1 MANLESN
8 EISEQQT
15 ADLKRKKLLKFFYPF
30 VEFSQLLGYQLGSYT
45 SFFMTN
51 VYLLSVTF
59 TASLNLVTSA
69 VSFVV
74 VPLFAGFIDRFQF
87 KKSKIWPWLV
97 IGGTTI
103 SVVAVLIMSLPALG
117 FRDASAL
124 APLVFA
130 LLLIQQLANP
140 IRDVPM
146 SGVFPRLSS
155 DPKERQYFA
164 MSQKVGRDAGKT
176 IGGYIIPGMIIAMT
190 ALSGSEMGGYMYVSV
205 ISNAVGLFGYIAFAV
220 FGLRGSYVER
230 EALAEGIKAKK
241 AKVPISAV
249 LKAIVTNRPIL
260 AMFLF
265 MVLHK
270 AYFFLYS
277 SYATYVFTYVYGD
290 FSMLSY
296 FFPIFSF
303 SAIVGVLAG
312 PLWSRIFKDSKR
324 SFSAA
329 MTAHVIILAVIAVFF
344 SSLSVGVFL
353 ILFGISSF
361 FMGMLENWIL
371 PGFAAASDYGAWKA
385 GVRMDNLTMSIYSLS
400 FTVTF
405 AIPPVIG
412 AIVLNSINYTEF
424 VASGLPPTPEI
435 VSAIGLLFSW
445 IPLIIGTLALAVLI
459 FVYNLNDKKL
469 RAIQDDLASGKT
481 KADSELKI

>member
-1 MANLESN
+1 MTDLKSDG
-8 EISEQQT
+8 ISAQQA
-15 ADLKRKKLLKFFYPF
+15 ADLKRKQLLKFYYPF
-30 VEFSQLLGYQLGSYT
+30 VEFSQLFSYQLASYT
-45 SFFMTN
+45 GFFMTN

-59 TASLNLVTSA
+59 TASLNLVSSA
-69 VSFVV
+69 VSFIA

-87 KKSKIWPWLV
+87 RKAKIWPWLV
-97 IGGTTI
+97 IGAAII
-103 SVVAVLIMSLPALG
+103 SVVSVLVMSLPALG
-117 FRDASAL
+117 FSDPSVL
-124 APLVFA
+124 APLVFV
-130 LLLIQQLANP
+130 LLLVQQLANP
-140 IRDVPM
+140 VRDVPM

-155 DPKERQYFA
+155 DPKDRQYFA
-164 MSQKVGRDAGKT
+164 MSQKIGRDAGKT
-176 IGGYIIPGMIIAMT
+176 IGGYIVPGMIIAMS

-230 EALAEGIKAKK
+230 EALEEGKKAKE
-241 AKVPISAV
+241 AKVPITAV

-265 MVLHK
+265 LVLHK

-277 SYATYVFTYVYGD
+277 SYAAYVFTYVYGD
-290 FSMLSY
+290 FAMLSY

-303 SAIVGVLAG
+303 SAIGGVLAG
-312 PLWSRIFKDSKR
+312 PLWSRIFRDSKR

-329 MTAHVIILAVIAVFF
+329 MTAHVIILAVIAVLF
-344 SSLSVGVFL
+344 SRLTAGVFL
-353 ILFGISSF
+353 VLFGISSF

-385 GVRMDNLTMSIYSLS
+385 GVRMDNLTMSVYSLS

-424 VASGLPPTPEI
+424 VAGGLPPTPEI
-435 VSAIGLLFSW
+435 ISTIGLLFSW
-445 IPLIIGTLALAVLI
+445 IPLVIGALALACLL

-469 RAIQDDLASGKT
+469 KAIQEDLAEGKT
-481 KADSELKI
+481 KAVSEHKI